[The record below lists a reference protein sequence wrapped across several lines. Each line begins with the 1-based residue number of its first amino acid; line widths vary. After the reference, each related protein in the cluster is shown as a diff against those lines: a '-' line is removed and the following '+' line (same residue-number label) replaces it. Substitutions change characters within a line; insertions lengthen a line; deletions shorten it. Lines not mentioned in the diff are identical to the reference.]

1 MIRRTSLLLALMVLA
16 ATLNAREAVRQ
27 QIDRQ
32 QRELGLTLASFAR
45 KISTVNFSD
54 RSPRLKEVKVSGEG
68 RPLQGA
74 ISRDGESIAFEI
86 SFYHPARWTLG
97 VSHSDGTGLQEY
109 PNIASPSSICWANN
123 KSTLAL
129 NAEVPKQPNGALL
142 IVRLDSHATQQIDAG
157 GSLTSQCW
165 SPDDKQ
171 IVYGVGKSIRIYDL
185 GEGKWREL
193 AEGEGPAWSPDGDWI
208 AFYHDAAYYAIR
220 PSGADQKLLFRKKGH
235 SAGPWWSPDS
245 ALVAYMCASGKGG
258 DWMGFET
265 RQLRVRRL
273 ADSSDDWVL
282 NEPDDSFSPQY
293 QWVLPRQTTAH

>member
-1 MIRRTSLLLALMVLA
+1 MIRRTSLLLALILLA

-32 QRELGLTLASFAR
+32 QREIGLTLASFAR
-45 KISTVNFSD
+45 KISIVNFGD
-54 RSPRLKEVKVSGEG
+54 RSPRLKEVTVSGEG

-97 VSHSDGTGLQEY
+97 VANSDGTGLQEY
-109 PNIASPSSICWANN
+109 PNIASPSSICWSND
-123 KSTLAL
+123 KSALAL
-129 NAEVPKQPNGALL
+129 NAAVQQQPNGALL
-142 IVRLDSHATQQIDAG
+142 IVRLDSHSTQQIDAG

-165 SPDDKQ
+165 SPDDKR
-171 IVYGVGKSIRIYDL
+171 IVYGVGTSIRIYDL
-185 GEGKWREL
+185 GKGKWREL
-193 AEGEGPAWSPDGDWI
+193 AEGESPAWSPDGNWI

-220 PSGADQKLLFRKKGH
+220 PSGADQKMLFRKKGH
-235 SAGPWWSPDS
+235 SAGPWWSPDG
-245 ALVAYMCASGKGG
+245 ALVAYMCLSGKQG
-258 DWMGFET
+258 DWMGFES

-293 QWVLPRQTTAH
+293 QWVLPRQTSAH

>member
-1 MIRRTSLLLALMVLA
+1 MIRRTLLLLVLMVLA

-27 QIDRQ
+27 QIERQ
-32 QRELGLTLASFAR
+32 QREIGLTLVSFTR

-54 RSPRLKEVKVSGEG
+54 RLPELKDVKVSGDG

-74 ISRDGESIAFEI
+74 ISRDGQSIAFEI

-97 VSHSDGTGLQEY
+97 VAHSDGTGLQEY
-109 PNIASPSSICWANN
+109 PNIASPSSICWSND

-129 NAEVPKQPNGALL
+129 SAAVPQQSNGALL
-142 IVRLDSHATQQIDAG
+142 IVRLDSRASQQIDIG

-171 IVYGVGKSIRIYDL
+171 IVYSVGKSIRIYDL
-185 GEGKWREL
+185 GGRKWKEL
-193 AEGEGPAWSPDGDWI
+193 AEGECPAWSPDGNWI

-220 PSGADQKLLFRKKGH
+220 PSGAEQKLLFRKKGH

-245 ALVAYMCASGKGG
+245 AMVAYMCLSGKGG
-258 DWMGFET
+258 DWMGFDS

-273 ADSSDDWVL
+273 ADSSDDWIL
-282 NEPDDSFSPQY
+282 NEPDDSFSPEY